1 MLPINNIYC
10 QDCLEGMGKIPDES
24 IDLVVT
30 DPPYKIISGGC
41 RTNPGDNETSGI
53 LNRRRDWSRT
63 DPKGVLSRGN
73 KRNDFANIV
82 RDGKMFRNNELSFSD
97 WLPNLYRVLKPQTHC
112 YIMVNDKNIHA
123 MLNACES
130 IGFKFVNMLVWKKNN
145 CTPNKFYMKNIE
157 FILMLRKGAARN
169 INNMGSTQFLEFPNK
184 LGNKLHPTEKPVA
197 LMAVLVGNSTD
208 AGDVVLDP
216 FMGSGTT
223 AIACIN
229 TDRNF
234 IGFEIDKEYHKVAM
248 DRMIEAFNNKESM

>member
-10 QDCLEGMGKIPDES
+10 QDCLEGMERIEDES

-41 RTNPGDNETSGI
+41 RVSPGDNETSGI
-53 LNRRRDWSRT
+53 LNRRRDR
-63 DPKGVLSRGN
+63 N
-73 KRNDFANIV
+73 NDFANIV

-97 WLPNLYRVLKPQTHC
+97 WLPSIYRVLKQQTHC
-112 YIMVNDKNIHA
+112 YIMVNDRNIHE
-123 MLNACES
+123 MLNSSTAV
-130 IGFKFVNMLVWKKNN
+130 GFKLVNMLVWKKNN

-184 LGNKLHPTEKPVA
+184 LGGKFHPTEKPVS
-197 LMAVLVGNSTD
+197 LMTVLVENS
-208 AGDVVLDP
+208 ANIGDTVLDP

-223 AIACIN
+223 AVACVN
-229 TDRNF
+229 TGRNF
-234 IGFEIDKEYHKVAM
+234 IGFENDEGYHKVAM
-248 DRMIEAFNNKESM
+248 NRIIEAFDNKEVI